1 MNRRAFLKSTLGIA
15 ALAGLGGYGIL
26 ILLHR
31 PEISLWGHSFFGNNK
46 TFSAKLISETGCKV
60 FNFGLSGSTSES
72 IALRN
77 GAYHISYA
85 SENGV
90 LYPSKKNNLTP
101 NLPGPL
107 RLWGNAAA
115 DWVHLPCELAGK
127 EGVLDWD
134 GKRVAFTPEGKGE
147 VAYLNQPSVLTV
159 YPMTT
164 VSTDNVP
171 ERFSYPDHPKSIYL
185 LWLGRNNSTQPDEI
199 MRDAKAIVSR
209 MEKGNDRFVI
219 LPEFPASYEPK
230 GTNGADEI
238 ARINSLYKKVFPENY
253 CEIDGVDLLQNF
265 MNHHNPQSQQD
276 ITDIR
281 NGITPSSLR
290 LDELHPSITK
300 NDGALYAG
308 TEVNAEFVSK
318 FLKKKGWV

>member
-1 MNRRAFLKSTLGIA
+1 MNRRSFLKSTLGIT
-15 ALAGLGGYGIL
+15 ALAGLGGYGL
-26 ILLHR
+26 FSLLHR
-31 PEISLWGHSFFGNNK
+31 PEISLWGHSFFGNNR

-77 GAYHISYA
+77 GAYQISYA
-85 SENGV
+85 SENGI
-90 LYPSKKNNLTP
+90 LSPGEKNKLTP
-101 NLPGPL
+101 NVPGPL

-115 DWVHLPCELAGK
+115 DWIHLPCALAGK
-127 EGVLDWD
+127 GGVLDWD
-134 GKRVAFTPEGKGE
+134 GKEVTFTPDSKWAF
-147 VAYLNQPSVLTV
+147 AYTNRPAPLYI

-209 MEKGNDRFVI
+209 MEKGNNRFVI

-230 GTNGADEI
+230 GTKGADEI
-238 ARINSLYKKVFPENY
+238 ALINSLYKKSFPENY
-253 CEIDGVDLLQNF
+253 CEIEGVDLLQNF
-265 MNHHNPQSQQD
+265 MNHHNPQSKQD
-276 ITDIR
+276 LADIKA
-281 NGITPSSLR
+281 GITPSSLR
-290 LDELHPSITK
+290 ADELHPSITK
-300 NDGALYAG
+300 NEGALHAG
-308 TEVNAEFVSK
+308 TEVNAEFVAK
-318 FLKKKGWV
+318 FLKLKGWV